1 MIVIEQLIAKVDH
14 RRANQTTNRKVGFL
28 VAMIVRG
35 VFFCARL
42 VKTVTGLT
50 PALFINFLTSKSS
63 QGIF

>member
-1 MIVIEQLIAKVDH
+1 
-14 RRANQTTNRKVGFL
+14 L